1 MQEVLNRI
9 DHEMSLIRETVAAI
23 LQKIE
28 SNGERL
34 ASLEAGLGTGQT
46 ELMRELAVLKAEMK
60 KEMQDIRLDLSYLSI
75 KTIQNEM
82 EVHRLKRHSV

>member
-1 MQEVLNRI
+1 MQELLTRI
-9 DHEMSLIRETVAAI
+9 DHEMALIRETVAAI

-34 ASLEAGLGTGQT
+34 ASLEAGLATGQN
-46 ELMRELAVLKAEMK
+46 ELVRELAVLKAEMK

-82 EVHRLKRHSV
+82 EINRLKRQSI